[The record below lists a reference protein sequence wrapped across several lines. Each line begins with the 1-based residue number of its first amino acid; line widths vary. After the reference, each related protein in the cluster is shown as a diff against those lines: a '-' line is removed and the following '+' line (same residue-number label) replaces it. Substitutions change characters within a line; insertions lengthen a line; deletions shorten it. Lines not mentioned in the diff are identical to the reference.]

1 MPLDLEAFQKT
12 RVYQRRATVAE
23 VLEDLQAL
31 APQSKRAPEVK
42 PAPARSER
50 DGMRR
55 LGKGLLLA
63 TGVCIGALW
72 LLPLDQRSGFFGLLL
87 MLSFFM
93 GLGGAMV
100 VIASWLGAGFDSPMG
115 ASFWPATRS
124 VEPDKE
130 QRRLLLATLL
140 QRFRLDLLDA
150 GPVEVTLDLSSPLA
164 FGKSVH
170 QGKHGDGTRED
181 FADPWLSLQG
191 RFADGTHLNVSMVDQ
206 VRMLKRT
213 KTLPLKVKHQSKRT
227 ESSLIQVA
235 LRVKPERHPGL
246 SAMEGRVRGVVQ
258 LPPGAT
264 LQQLRVAEDR
274 MELRV
279 LLKEGWVAQ
288 ARAPEPSDLLPGK
301 AQKASARKPDASHT
315 VTMMLSSLHQVL
327 NHSSSQ
333 GQPGKMRSTP

>member
-31 APQSKRAPEVK
+31 APQPQRAPEVK

-55 LGKGLLLA
+55 LGQGLLLA

-100 VIASWLGAGFDSPMG
+100 FIASWLGAGFDSPMG
-115 ASFWPATRS
+115 ASFWPAARS
-124 VEPDKE
+124 VDPDKE

-164 FGKSVH
+164 PGKSVH
-170 QGKHGDGTRED
+170 EGKHGED

-191 RFADGTHLNVSMVDQ
+191 RLADGTHLSVAMVDEM
-206 VRMLKRT
+206 RMLKRT
-213 KTLPLKVKHQSKRT
+213 KITPRKVKHQSKRT

-246 SAMEGRVRGVVQ
+246 ADMEDRVRGAVQ

-264 LQQLRVAEDR
+264 LKQLRVAEDR

-288 ARAPEPSDLLPGK
+288 ALAPEPSDLLPGK
-301 AQKASARKPDASHT
+301 AQKASARRPDASHT

-327 NHSSSQ
+327 GATRQ
-333 GQPGKMRSTP
+333 QPV